1 LQGQQLKIEP
11 PHITVCHHFQHRLIE
26 APSGSIQDPQCSL
39 PIMFVVVPLAISL
52 LLSQVKL
59 IWEVSQVK
67 LVWEAF
73 PEAFCLHD
81 QTI

>member
-1 LQGQQLKIEP
+1 MEE
-11 PHITVCHHFQHRLIE
+11 V
-26 APSGSIQDPQCSL
+26 APKMARRRGSDARQSPA
-39 PIMFVVVPLAISL
+39 FSL
-52 LLSQVKL
+52 LL
-59 IWEVSQVK
+59 SQVK